1 MRGKHQMT
9 GKSQEKE
16 GISEITKQRGG
27 TSARGSGKLRDQR
40 HRRLEIDKRE
50 AERPRNQEKREQ
62 R

>member
-1 MRGKHQMT
+1 MT